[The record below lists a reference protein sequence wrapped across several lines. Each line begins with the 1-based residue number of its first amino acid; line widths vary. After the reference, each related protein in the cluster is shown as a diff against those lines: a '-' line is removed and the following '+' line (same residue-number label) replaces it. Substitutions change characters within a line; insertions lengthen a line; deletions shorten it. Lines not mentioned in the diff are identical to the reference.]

1 MKAVK
6 FGQTALSHLRFL
18 EITNGDNSMK
28 KKEVAVLIDGLR
40 RLSALTAEIADS
52 LAGKE
57 APVNN
62 QTADAIEQEAEVP
75 QAETETQLEQPA
87 ETVPAKEVVPA
98 KVYSFEEVR
107 GILADRAR
115 AGFREEIKA
124 MLNAHGAKQLSE
136 ITDPAVLASLVA
148 EAEAFG
154 NG

>member
-1 MKAVK
+1 
-6 FGQTALSHLRFL
+6 
-18 EITNGDNSMK
+18 MK
-28 KKEVAVLIDGLR
+28 KKELAVLIDGLR
-40 RLSALTAEIADS
+40 RLSALTAEIADT

-62 QTADAIEQEAEVP
+62 PTADVTEPEAEVP

-87 ETVPAKEVVPA
+87 ETVSDVSTEEVPPA

>member
-1 MKAVK
+1 
-6 FGQTALSHLRFL
+6 
-18 EITNGDNSMK
+18 MK
-28 KKEVAVLIDGLR
+28 KKELAVLIDGLR
-40 RLSALTAEIADS
+40 RLSALTAEIADT

-62 QTADAIEQEAEVP
+62 PTADVTEQEAEVP

-87 ETVPAKEVVPA
+87 ETVSDVSTEEVPPA

-107 GILADRAR
+107 GILADKAR

-124 MLNAHGAKQLSE
+124 LLNAHGAKQLSE
-136 ITDPAVLASLVA
+136 ITDPAVLATLVA
-148 EAEAFG
+148 EAETFG

>member
-1 MKAVK
+1 
-6 FGQTALSHLRFL
+6 
-18 EITNGDNSMK
+18 MK
-28 KKEVAVLIDGLR
+28 KKELAVLIDGLR
-40 RLSALTAEIADS
+40 RLSALTAEIADT

-62 QTADAIEQEAEVP
+62 PTADVTEPEAEVP

-87 ETVPAKEVVPA
+87 ETVSDVSTEEVPPA

-107 GILADRAR
+107 GILADKAR

-124 MLNAHGAKQLSE
+124 LLNSHGAKQLSE
-136 ITDPAVLASLVA
+136 ITDPAVLATLVA
-148 EAEAFG
+148 EAEALG

>member
-1 MKAVK
+1 
-6 FGQTALSHLRFL
+6 
-18 EITNGDNSMK
+18 MK
-28 KKEVAVLIDGLR
+28 KKELAVLIDGLR
-40 RLSALTAEIADS
+40 RLSALTAEIADT

-62 QTADAIEQEAEVP
+62 QTADVIEPEAEVP

-87 ETVPAKEVVPA
+87 ETVSDVSTEEVPPA

>member
-1 MKAVK
+1 
-6 FGQTALSHLRFL
+6 
-18 EITNGDNSMK
+18 MK
-28 KKEVAVLIDGLR
+28 KKELAVLIDGLR
-40 RLSALTAEIADS
+40 RLSALTAEIADT

-62 QTADAIEQEAEVP
+62 PTADVTEPEAEVP

-87 ETVPAKEVVPA
+87 ETVSDVSTEEVPPA

-107 GILADRAR
+107 GILADKAR

-124 MLNAHGAKQLSE
+124 LLNSHGAKQLSE
-136 ITDPAVLASLVA
+136 ITDPAVLATLVA

>member
-1 MKAVK
+1 
-6 FGQTALSHLRFL
+6 
-18 EITNGDNSMK
+18 MK

-40 RLSALTAEIADS
+40 KLSALTAEIADS

-87 ETVPAKEVVPA
+87 ETVPAEEVVPA

>member
-1 MKAVK
+1 
-6 FGQTALSHLRFL
+6 
-18 EITNGDNSMK
+18 MK

-62 QTADAIEQEAEVP
+62 RTSDVTESEAEVS
-75 QAETETQLEQPA
+75 QAETVTQPEIPA
-87 ETVPAKEVVPA
+87 ETVSDVSTEEVPPA

-107 GILADRAR
+107 GILADKAR

-124 MLNAHGAKQLSE
+124 LLNSHGAKQLSE
-136 ITDPAVLASLVA
+136 ITDPAVLATLVA

>member
-1 MKAVK
+1 
-6 FGQTALSHLRFL
+6 
-18 EITNGDNSMK
+18 MK
-28 KKEVAVLIDGLR
+28 KKELAVLIDGLR

-87 ETVPAKEVVPA
+87 ETVSDVSTEEVPPA

-107 GILADRAR
+107 GILADKAR

-124 MLNAHGAKQLSE
+124 LLNSHGAKQLSE
-136 ITDPAVLASLVA
+136 ITDPTVLATLVA

>member
-1 MKAVK
+1 
-6 FGQTALSHLRFL
+6 
-18 EITNGDNSMK
+18 MK

-87 ETVPAKEVVPA
+87 ETVPAEEVVPA

-136 ITDPAVLASLVA
+136 ITDPTVLATLVA

>member
-1 MKAVK
+1 
-6 FGQTALSHLRFL
+6 
-18 EITNGDNSMK
+18 MK

-87 ETVPAKEVVPA
+87 ETVPAEEVVPA

-148 EAEAFG
+148 EAEAF
-154 NG
+154 

>member
-1 MKAVK
+1 
-6 FGQTALSHLRFL
+6 
-18 EITNGDNSMK
+18 MK

-87 ETVPAKEVVPA
+87 ETVPAEEVVPA

>member
-1 MKAVK
+1 
-6 FGQTALSHLRFL
+6 
-18 EITNGDNSMK
+18 MK
-28 KKEVAVLIDGLR
+28 KKELAVLIDGLR
-40 RLSALTAEIADS
+40 RLSALTAEIADT

-62 QTADAIEQEAEVP
+62 PTADVTEQEAEVP
-75 QAETETQLEQPA
+75 QAEPETQLEQPA
-87 ETVPAKEVVPA
+87 ETVSDVSTEEVPPA

-107 GILADRAR
+107 GILADKAR

-124 MLNAHGAKQLSE
+124 LLNSHGAKQLSE
-136 ITDPAVLASLVA
+136 ITDPTVLATLVA

>member
-1 MKAVK
+1 
-6 FGQTALSHLRFL
+6 
-18 EITNGDNSMK
+18 MK
-28 KKEVAVLIDGLR
+28 KKELAVLIDGLR

-62 QTADAIEQEAEVP
+62 PTADVIEPEAEVP
-75 QAETETQLEQPA
+75 QVETETQPETPA
-87 ETVPAKEVVPA
+87 ETVSDVSTEEVPPA

-107 GILADRAR
+107 GILADKAR

-124 MLNAHGAKQLSE
+124 LLNAHGAKQLSE
-136 ITDPAVLASLVA
+136 ITDPAVLATLVA
-148 EAEAFG
+148 EAEALG

>member
-1 MKAVK
+1 
-6 FGQTALSHLRFL
+6 
-18 EITNGDNSMK
+18 MK

-57 APVNN
+57 TPVNN

-87 ETVPAKEVVPA
+87 ETVPAEEVVPA

-148 EAEAFG
+148 EAEEFG

>member
-1 MKAVK
+1 
-6 FGQTALSHLRFL
+6 
-18 EITNGDNSMK
+18 MK

-62 QTADAIEQEAEVP
+62 PTADVTEPEAEVP

-87 ETVPAKEVVPA
+87 ETVSDVSTEEVPPA

-107 GILADRAR
+107 GILADKAR

-124 MLNAHGAKQLSE
+124 LLNSHGAKQLSE
-136 ITDPAVLASLVA
+136 ITDPAVLATLVA
-148 EAEAFG
+148 EAEALG

>member
-1 MKAVK
+1 
-6 FGQTALSHLRFL
+6 
-18 EITNGDNSMK
+18 MK
-28 KKEVAVLIDGLR
+28 KKELAVLIDGLR

>member
-1 MKAVK
+1 
-6 FGQTALSHLRFL
+6 
-18 EITNGDNSMK
+18 MK

-62 QTADAIEQEAEVP
+62 QTADAIEQDAEVP

-87 ETVPAKEVVPA
+87 ETVPAEEVVPA
-98 KVYSFEEVR
+98 KGYSFEEVR